1 MKLTTGGSAIV
12 TDTIRYIQGS
22 EPPKQVGENIIAGYT
37 AKMSWRIEKNSSI

>member
-1 MKLTTGGSAIV
+1 MKLTTSGSAIV

-37 AKMSWRIEKNSSI
+37 AKMSWRI